1 MNRRRYALDLL
12 SRWEAGEEYIN
23 LTIGR
28 AAKETSDSDR
38 KYLTALLYGTVEK
51 CITLDYY
58 IGTLAKR
65 SDLDATT
72 RNILRL
78 GLYELLYMHTPSHV
92 VVNETVS
99 LGRNAGEK
107 GFINGILR
115 SALRSKE
122 SLTPPPYEKNPAR
135 HLSVKY
141 SMPISTIRLLTSI
154 LGEETQAFL
163 TAVNASHGIT
173 LRINTLKISREDYLA
188 LLLEKEISATPTP
201 YAPYGI
207 LISTSL
213 SPKDLPGFEEG
224 WFYVQDEAS
233 QIAVS
238 ALAPKQGSRVIDLC
252 ACPGGKS
259 FGAALLMENEGQI
272 RSFDIHASKL
282 SLISEGAN
290 RLGLSSVVV
299 SQGDATVSNPQLI
312 GIGDYIICDVPCS
325 GLGVLG
331 KKADLRYKDME
342 GVESLPQ
349 LQLSILETGAT
360 YLKEDGVLLYSTCTI
375 RPEENEKV
383 TDAFLASHPEFSY
396 MPFACGALS
405 APKGHITLYPHI
417 HGTDGFYIA
426 ILKRSAK

>member
-1 MNRRRYALDLL
+1 
-12 SRWEAGEEYIN
+12 
-23 LTIGR
+23 
-28 AAKETSDSDR
+28 
-38 KYLTALLYGTVEK
+38 
-51 CITLDYY
+51 
-58 IGTLAKR
+58 
-65 SDLDATT
+65 
-72 RNILRL
+72 
-78 GLYELLYMHTPSHV
+78 
-92 VVNETVS
+92 
-99 LGRNAGEK
+99 
-107 GFINGILR
+107 
-115 SALRSKE
+115 
-122 SLTPPPYEKNPAR
+122 
-135 HLSVKY
+135 VKY
-141 SMPISTIRLLTSI
+141 SLPISTIRLLTSI
-154 LGEETQAFL
+154 LGEETEAFL

-188 LLLEKEISATPTP
+188 LLLEKGISATPTP

-213 SPKDLPGFEEG
+213 SPRDLPGFDEG

-233 QIAVS
+233 QIAIS
-238 ALAPKQGSRVIDLC
+238 ALFPKSESRVIDLC

-259 FGAALLMENEGQI
+259 FGAALLMENKGQI
-272 RSFDIHASKL
+272 MSFDIHESKL
-282 SLISEGAN
+282 SLVRDGAE
-290 RLGLSSVVV
+290 RLGISIMQV
-299 SQGDATVSNPQLI
+299 SQGDATLSRPELI
-312 GIGDYIICDVPCS
+312 GTGDFIICDVPCS

-342 GVESLPQ
+342 GVETLPQ

-383 TDAFLASHPEFSY
+383 TDTFLASHPAFSY
-396 MPFACGALS
+396 VPFSCGALS